1 MRLHELQETRT
12 AKTVE
17 MRTIVDAA
25 SAANRD
31 LSDNEQARF
40 DALKGE
46 CATLEKRIANA
57 ETIAEMERRTTAVTV
72 KDGPAAR
79 DLARYSVARAL
90 RGALEGKLD
99 GIEGEMSAELSR
111 GRELRG
117 NLMIPVEA
125 LLGERRS
132 MTTAGGSAG
141 ALVGVEHMSEMLID
155 RLRPALQVEAL
166 GATVIGGVVGPLE
179 IPRLTSSATASWV
192 AEDSA
197 PGRTD
202 LGTDKVSM
210 APKTVAAET
219 QFSRRLML
227 QSSPQ
232 VEGLIRNDLAWVL
245 SAALDAAA
253 IKGGGSNEPSGIL
266 SLLGAG
272 QIVAMGAN
280 GATPTPDNMADL
292 GSLPD
297 IANVN
302 GQMAF
307 LTNANVKKVANK
319 AKDATGVYYGLTQFF
334 VGEKYAFSNQVPANL
349 TKGTGTNL
357 SAILYGA
364 WADLLIAYWSG
375 VDILVNPYHPD
386 VASKGGVIVHSFLDC
401 DIAVRHIESFAAIK
415 DAVA

>member
-1 MRLHELQETRT
+1 MRVHELQEHLTS
-12 AKTVE
+12 KTTE
-17 MRTIVDAA
+17 MRGLIEAA
-25 SAANRD
+25 SSANRD
-31 LSDNEQARF
+31 LSENEQTRF

-46 CATLEKRIANA
+46 CAAIEKRLTNA
-57 ETIAEMERRTTAVTV
+57 QTVAELERRAGAQPVLGGATL
-72 KDGPAAR
+72 P
-79 DLARYSVARAL
+79 DLGRYSVARAL
-90 RGALEGKLD
+90 RCALEGKLD
-99 GIEGEMSAELSR
+99 GLEAEMSAELSKD
-111 GRELRG
+111 RELRG

-132 MTTAGGSAG
+132 MTKGGAGG
-141 ALVGVEHMSEMLID
+141 ALVGTDLMSEMFVD
-155 RLRPALQVEAL
+155 RLRPALKVESL
-166 GATVIGGVVGPLE
+166 GATVIGGVIGNLD

-192 AEDSA
+192 AEDGA
-197 PGRTD
+197 PSRTD
-202 LGTDKVSM
+202 QGTDKVSM

-232 VEGLIRNDLAWVL
+232 VEGIIRNDLAWIL
-245 SAALDAAA
+245 AAALDSAA

-272 QIVAMGAN
+272 QIVALGTN
-280 GATPTPDNMADL
+280 GAAPTPDNMADL
-292 GSLPD
+292 DALPD

-302 GQMAF
+302 GATSF
-307 LTNANVKKVANK
+307 LTNMNVKKVANK
-319 AKDATGVYYGLTQFF
+319 AKDTTGAYYGLDQFF

-349 TKGTGTNL
+349 TKGSGTNL

-375 VDILVNPYHPD
+375 VDVLVNPYHPD
-386 VASKGGVIVHSFLDC
+386 VASKGGVLIHSFLDA